1 MKSSGLQKKGNCPD
15 RHLEELPGFVSVNI
29 LFDSSNQKIKENKN
43 IGIPVCFLIPLTPE
57 EQVKFEKN
65 IIIEKEMEIEEDI
78 NKIEELTIKC
88 QEYEKYIKDDKILD
102 EKSIEEIKN
111 ILDEVG
117 KIDVDNLGKNVQDEY
132 QDKIEFIRKIKSQTE
147 PILIQKIRYMTLMG
161 KK

>member
-1 MKSSGLQKKGNCPD
+1 MKYKILLLKLLKKK
-15 RHLEELPGFVSVNI
+15 L
-29 LFDSSNQKIKENKN
+29 KKENKN

-132 QDKIEFIRKIKSQTE
+132 QDKIEFIRKIKSQIE

>member
-1 MKSSGLQKKGNCPD
+1 M
-15 RHLEELPGFVSVNI
+15 
-29 LFDSSNQKIKENKN
+29 
-43 IGIPVCFLIPLTPE
+43 TPE

-132 QDKIEFIRKIKSQTE
+132 QDKIEFIRKIKSQIE